1 MFPLSGRFGNTSLP
15 NANRTTAK
23 NQHLNLMKIN
33 SITELSPLPRCSRRV
48 CLIAGLL
55 GLASL
60 SVYAAVDIAK
70 SSDLWSQSIAL
81 EAKSDYKGALT
92 KMTDFTRAGLDPY
105 LANLRTGW
113 LNAQNKDYDQ
123 AIANYTAAS
132 SRSPTAVTPLLG
144 LISAYRAKGDSDNA
158 ERACRQLLSH
168 DPGNAT
174 ALQTL
179 GLIYFDKKDYQNAN
193 AVYDTLLR
201 LYPEDTS
208 ALSGYG
214 WARIYLNHKADA
226 IPEFQRLLILSP
238 TLQYA
243 QQGYDTAT
251 AP

>member
-1 MFPLSGRFGNTSLP
+1 MKLDSISIPSL
-15 NANRTTAK
+15 
-23 NQHLNLMKIN
+23 
-33 SITELSPLPRCSRRV
+33 LPRRFRRV
-48 CLIAGLL
+48 FLGTGLL
-55 GLASL
+55 GLATI

-70 SSDLWSQSIAL
+70 SSDLWSQSVAL
-81 EAKSDYKGALT
+81 EAKSDYKGALA
-92 KMTDFTRAGLDPY
+92 KMADFTKAGTDVY

-113 LNAQNKDYDQ
+113 LHAQNKEYDQ
-123 AIANYTAAS
+123 AIANYQAAA
-132 SRSPTAVTPLLG
+132 SRSPAAVTPLLG
-144 LISAYRAKGDSDNA
+144 LIAANRAKGDNDNA

-201 LYPEDTS
+201 LYPEDTA

-238 TLQYA
+238 TFQYA